1 MAIKTNSL
9 VISETGVTLTNA
21 YSRID
26 SIVIRKSPPH
36 GNTNVFTADVSV
48 LHYANSSSRAS
59 NKEPAKYHN
68 IHLDNCNALTGSLA
82 SGSVSYIY
90 DQIKLVSPFSGS
102 TISDV

>member
-26 SIVIRKSPPH
+26 NFIIRKSV
-36 GNTNVFTADVSV
+36 TDDVFTADVSV

-102 TISDV
+102 SISDV

>member
-1 MAIKTNSL
+1 MAIKSNSL

-26 SIVIRKSPPH
+26 NFIIRKSV
-36 GNTNVFTADVSV
+36 TDDVFTADVSV

-59 NKEPAKYHN
+59 NKEPVKYDN
-68 IHLDNCNALTGSLA
+68 INLADCSSITGSLA
-82 SGSVSYIY
+82 SGSISYMY